1 MQHTISNL
9 EYVLDDF
16 SDYTD
21 SAFLVAAL
29 QWTQEQG
36 VWQPFK
42 RLLSIDMKTVVY
54 SPLHKVQTLLASILV
69 GCQFNKDINT
79 RLVPDRVAAALLGL
93 ERFPDQSQCNL
104 LLRRLDAA
112 NLGELEAVH
121 AEHLQRYESVPA
133 PRWRGYL
140 LVDIDQCGLVAEG
153 KHYELA
159 RKGYFPRRR
168 GVQGYQLSLA
178 WLGQSQL
185 VLGLRLDSGNVHC
198 SVRLRELVELSA
210 AHLGAAQRQVIYR
223 IDGGYGT
230 QPQIKWLLAGGR
242 LFLAKGAIRAPEK
255 WAAQVP
261 AAAWQ
266 SVAGANGV
274 RVAEA
279 ASGPQVRSIVCEVT
293 APSGERHY
301 SVLLTNLPTTVDAAT
316 LWHLYNGR
324 QTIEAFFKTG
334 RHVYGMSNL
343 RSREFT
349 AIYGFLWLVCITH
362 NLLHWIKQALFAESG
377 LAAISTRQLVEQLGR
392 IPARRERTASG
403 WRLHLPSHHHL
414 ARLFVEAVCPQWVQL
429 SLRL

>member
-1 MQHTISNL
+1 MQHTISAL

-29 QWTQEQG
+29 RWTQEQG

-54 SPLHKVQTLLASILV
+54 SPLHKVQTLVASILV

-93 ERFPDQSQCNL
+93 ERFPDQSQCNV
-104 LLRRLDAA
+104 LLRRLDQTNLSELAA
-112 NLGELEAVH
+112 IH
-121 AEHLQRYESVPA
+121 AEHLRRYEPVGTA
-133 PRWRGYL
+133 PWRGYQV
-140 LVDIDQCGLVAEG
+140 VDIDQCGLVAEG

-178 WLGQSQL
+178 WLGQRQL
-185 VLGLRLDSGNVHC
+185 VLGLRLDPGNVHC

-210 AHLGAAQRQVIYR
+210 AHLGKAHGPVIYR

-255 WAAQVP
+255 WARAVP
-261 AAAWQ
+261 TAAWQ
-266 SVAGANGV
+266 RVAGATGV
-274 RVAEA
+274 RVAET
-279 ASGPQVRSIVCEVT
+279 ASGPQVRGIVCEVT
-293 APSGERHY
+293 APSGVVHY
-301 SVLLTNLPTTVDAAT
+301 SVLLTNLPCTLDAVT
-316 LWHLYNGR
+316 LWRLYNGR

-343 RSREFT
+343 RSRAFT
-349 AIYGFLWLVCITH
+349 AIAGFLWLVCITH
-362 NLLHWIKQALFAESG
+362 NLRHWIKQALFAESEW
-377 LAAISTRQLVEQLGR
+377 AAVSTRQLVEQVGR
-392 IPARRERTASG
+392 LPARRERTPGG

-414 ARLFVEAVCPQWVQL
+414 ARLFVEALRPQWVQL